1 MDIPLPGRFPEVRQ
15 QAGKIVNQQMA
26 DSPLHGGL
34 SDNLKRLLAKRGDL
48 LNAPIEQ
55 VARSLNM
62 STRTLQRRLAE
73 NGHGFGEIRDQI
85 IFQLAAQAL
94 KTKVLNIEEISEKLG
109 FSDRHSFTRAFKR
122 WSGLTPSAYRKKSS
136 P

>member
-34 SDNLKRLLAKRGDL
+34 SDNLKMLLATHGDL
-48 LNAPIEQ
+48 FNTPIEQ

-62 STRTLQRRLAE
+62 SARTLQRRLAE

-85 IFQLAAQAL
+85 RFQLAAQAL
-94 KTKVLNIEEISEKLG
+94 KPKVLNIEEISEKLG
-109 FSDRHSFTRAFKR
+109 YSDRHSFTRAFKR